1 MANYVPNLLP
11 VLKHPVV
18 VANGGAGNTLDGPAP
33 ASVVGSVTG
42 NTYAV
47 SANQISNVDTRDLA
61 SLLLAGW
68 L

>member
-1 MANYVPNLLP
+1 MANYVPNLLS
-11 VLKHPVV
+11 VLKHPVL

-33 ASVVGSVTG
+33 ASVVGSFTG

-47 SANQISNVDTRDLA
+47 SSSQITNVDTRDLA
-61 SLLLAGW
+61 PLLLSGW